1 MPAQGV
7 CHGRRAATLQ
17 TVTVTHTG
25 DLVSALL
32 GVPGVAAAAV
42 EPTDAGPGTLRLQL
56 LPGADEVG
64 VAGAVNRILRSR
76 FGLAVDADRVR
87 VLGEGDDGP
96 PLGGGDRPG
105 PAAGP
110 EPAPTGRDVPPADDL
125 PGVDDA
131 DALLEALRR
140 SLADLDEPGGPGL
153 EGAGLDSAGVDSP
166 GVDGPGLDRPGPD
179 GPAGGGWPAPATHP
193 SIAWAP
199 PPAAPAPTPAAAQR
213 RAEAPAAPERAPA
226 PHPVSSAPV
235 GRPRLVI
242 ERVQLVSAGLT
253 TSVTVVLAHDGRT
266 VQGSADGT
274 ATTGSLHR
282 SVAAATL
289 RAVEA
294 VVGEGVRFDVEHVEV
309 ARTGPDRTALVVVT
323 MVTERATQ
331 RLSGASVVREDV
343 RQAVIRAVL
352 AAVNRR
358 VEPLIPGAEG
368 APA

>member
-1 MPAQGV
+1 MPAQRERR
-7 CHGRRAATLQ
+7 GRRAATLQ

-87 VLGEGDDGP
+87 VLGEGADDAPGS
-96 PLGGGDRPG
+96 GGATG
-105 PAAGP
+105 PAVEP
-110 EPAPTGRDVPPADDL
+110 EPAPGGPDVPAVGGTPA
-125 PGVDDA
+125 GTDDA

-140 SLADLDEPGGPGL
+140 SLSDLDRT
-153 EGAGLDSAGVDSP
+153 D
-166 GVDGPGLDRPGPD
+166 LDRTD
-179 GPAGGGWPAPATHP
+179 LGGTDLGGTDP
-193 SIAWAP
+193 SIAWAA
-199 PPAAPAPTPAAAQR
+199 PPAGTPRPADPPGATV
-213 RAEAPAAPERAPA
+213 RAPA
-226 PHPVSSAPV
+226 VALATA

-253 TSVTVVLAHDGRT
+253 TSVSVVLAHDGRT
-266 VQGSADGT
+266 VQGTAEGT

-323 MVTERATQ
+323 MVTDRATQ
-331 RLSGASVVREDV
+331 QLSGASVVREDV

-358 VEPLIPGAEG
+358 VEPLIPGAG
-368 APA
+368 DARA

>member
-1 MPAQGV
+1 MRG
-7 CHGRRAATLQ
+7 AA
-17 TVTVTHTG
+17 
-25 DLVSALL
+25 D
-32 GVPGVAAAAV
+32 AA
-42 EPTDAGPGTLRLQL
+42 R
-56 LPGADEVG
+56 
-64 VAGAVNRILRSR
+64 
-76 FGLAVDADRVR
+76 
-87 VLGEGDDGP
+87 
-96 PLGGGDRPG
+96 GGGGATAPEAEPAPVLVG
-105 PAAGP
+105 PDAPPAGAAGP
-110 EPAPTGRDVPPADDL
+110 IGAE
-125 PGVDDA
+125 DA

-140 SLADLDEPGGPGL
+140 SLADLDGTDLDSTDLDGTDLDGTDLEGTDLEGTDLEGTDLDRTEPGR
-153 EGAGLDSAGVDSP
+153 SP
-166 GVDGPGLDRPGPD
+166 
-179 GPAGGGWPAPATHP
+179 PATGGWPAPTTDP
-193 SIAWAP
+193 SIAWAAP
-199 PPAAPAPTPAAAQR
+199 PPAATPR
-213 RAEAPAAPERAPA
+213 PAEAPAAPAPA
-226 PHPVSSAPV
+226 RATAPPAATPAAG

-266 VQGSADGT
+266 VQGTAEGT

-289 RAVEA
+289 RAVES

-309 ARTGPDRTALVVVT
+309 ARTGTDRTALVVVT

-358 VEPLIPGAEG
+358 VEPLIPGVEG

>member
-1 MPAQGV
+1 
-7 CHGRRAATLQ
+7 
-17 TVTVTHTG
+17 VTVTHTG

-87 VLGEGDDGP
+87 VLGEDDDEAPVSGAAT
-96 PLGGGDRPG
+96 G
-105 PAAGP
+105 PAAEPELAPAGP
-110 EPAPTGRDVPPADDL
+110 GVPPAGDD
-125 PGVDDA
+125 PATGTDDA
-131 DALLEALRR
+131 EALLEALRR
-140 SLADLDEPGGPGL
+140 SLSDLDGTDLDGTDLDEP
-153 EGAGLDSAGVDSP
+153 A
-166 GVDGPGLDRPGPD
+166 
-179 GPAGGGWPAPATHP
+179 PAAGGWPARAADP

-199 PPAAPAPTPAAAQR
+199 PPVAATPRLTAAPAPVRATAPAPATPAA
-213 RAEAPAAPERAPA
+213 
-226 PHPVSSAPV
+226 

-266 VQGSADGT
+266 VQGTAEGT

-282 SVAAATL
+282 SVAGATL
-289 RAVEA
+289 RAVES

-309 ARTGPDRTALVVVT
+309 ARTGPDRTALVVLT

-358 VEPLIPGAEG
+358 VEPLIPGAEN
-368 APA
+368 ARA

>member
-1 MPAQGV
+1 MLAQGV
-7 CHGRRAATLQ
+7 CRGRRAATLR

-87 VLGEGDDGP
+87 VLGEADED
-96 PLGGGDRPG
+96 
-105 PAAGP
+105 AATRTVTETAP
-110 EPAPTGRDVPPADDL
+110 EPALEPEPVTGPVGGNGTDL
-125 PGVDDA
+125 ADDA

-140 SLADLDEPGGPGL
+140 SLADLDGPDL
-153 EGAGLDSAGVDSP
+153 
-166 GVDGPGLDRPGPD
+166 DGPDLDGPD
-179 GPAGGGWPAPATHP
+179 LDGPDVEAPVPETRAPETPTPSRPAPAAGGWPVPVTDP
-193 SIAWAP
+193 SIAWAEPAVTATPRP
-199 PPAAPAPTPAAAQR
+199 P
-213 RAEAPAAPERAPA
+213 APAATQRAPA
-226 PHPVSSAPV
+226 PATVVPAAG

-266 VQGSADGT
+266 VQGTAEGT

-289 RAVEA
+289 RAVES

-309 ARTGPDRTALVVVT
+309 ARTGPDRTALVVLT

-358 VEPLIPGAEG
+358 VEPLIPGPG
-368 APA
+368 DAPA